1 MPAVFWLFCVFRHAG
16 VYSQEEAALLLR
28 DKLIRLQS
36 LYIEQFKRLQH
47 VLREKRRK
55 FLQTYKQ
62 EREMLGKTP
71 FFVPGLLSPWV
82 MSVATNMWTATTD
95 CNTTVIP
102 GTESCSFVRLDWRQV
117 VSGEV
122 IAGTKTPGS
131 WGELGI
137 TLNATL
143 SSPKRFCSKMGS
155 YVRHFNALWMV
166 GGGGKVTRLCLET
179 TCSKPFFACSLKCS
193 RV

>member
-62 EREMLGKTP
+62 EREMLGKTF
-71 FFVPGLLSPWV
+71 FFVPGLLSP
-82 MSVATNMWTATTD
+82 
-95 CNTTVIP
+95 
-102 GTESCSFVRLDWRQV
+102 
-117 VSGEV
+117 
-122 IAGTKTPGS
+122 
-131 WGELGI
+131 
-137 TLNATL
+137 
-143 SSPKRFCSKMGS
+143 
-155 YVRHFNALWMV
+155 
-166 GGGGKVTRLCLET
+166 
-179 TCSKPFFACSLKCS
+179 
-193 RV
+193 